1 MAFTANERVFVAIQ
15 LESCPTAKAFA
26 ILDCILR
33 FIEESLG
40 LFKKFKK
47 KWYRGLVQIF
57 TLIESV
63 SSSAFQKELL
73 ILKDQNSPRWI

>member
-1 MAFTANERVFVAIQ
+1 MAFTAYERVFVEIQ

-40 LFKKFKK
+40 LFKKLKK

-57 TLIESV
+57 TLSV

-73 ILKDQNSPRWI
+73 ILTDQNSPRWI

>member
-1 MAFTANERVFVAIQ
+1 MAFTAYERVFVEIQ

-40 LFKKFKK
+40 LFKKLKK
-47 KWYRGLVQIF
+47 KMIQR
-57 TLIESV
+57 
-63 SSSAFQKELL
+63 
-73 ILKDQNSPRWI
+73 PRANLHLN

>member
-1 MAFTANERVFVAIQ
+1 MAFTAYERVFVAIQ

-40 LFKKFKK
+40 LFKKLKK
-47 KWYRGLVQIF
+47 KKKMIQR
-57 TLIESV
+57 
-63 SSSAFQKELL
+63 
-73 ILKDQNSPRWI
+73 PRANLHRN

>member
-1 MAFTANERVFVAIQ
+1 MAFTAYERVFVEIQ

-40 LFKKFKK
+40 LFKKLKK
-47 KWYRGLVQIF
+47 KKSYRGLVQIF

-63 SSSAFQKELL
+63 SSSAF
-73 ILKDQNSPRWI
+73 

>member
-1 MAFTANERVFVAIQ
+1 MAFTAYERVFVEIQ

-40 LFKKFKK
+40 LFKKLKK
-47 KWYRGLVQIF
+47 K
-57 TLIESV
+57 
-63 SSSAFQKELL
+63 K
-73 ILKDQNSPRWI
+73 KK